1 MPIRF
6 LSERAIYDDQSDT
19 VRVPAVDGN
28 KLVIFAIA
36 RAAIMSRL
44 WTGDGS
50 AAGLIA
56 IYRRHMRAFHALARH
71 KYRRRC
77 TEPDGSVLVAVSD
90 LPVLSLPR
98 RSQYPG
104 PLH

>member
-6 LSERAIYDDQSDT
+6 LSERAIYDEMSDT

-36 RAAIMSRL
+36 RTAIMSRL
-44 WTGDGS
+44 WVGDGS

-56 IYRRHMRAFHALARH
+56 IYRRHMRTFHQLARH
-71 KYRRRC
+71 KYRTRHI
-77 TEPDGSVLVAVSD
+77 EPDGSVLVAVSD
-90 LPVLSLPR
+90 LPVLGTAR
-98 RSQYPG
+98 RPPH